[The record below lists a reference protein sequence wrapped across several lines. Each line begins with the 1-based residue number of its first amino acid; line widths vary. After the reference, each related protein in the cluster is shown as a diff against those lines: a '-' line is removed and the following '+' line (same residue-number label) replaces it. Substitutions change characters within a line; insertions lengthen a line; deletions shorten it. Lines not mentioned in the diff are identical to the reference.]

1 MGKGRYTIQSQRAV
15 LLVSLTGVFISL
27 PESLWWLSE
36 GRGFVAVAQEH
47 SSVGH
52 SGAGGHSGGKGGGH
66 SGSDGHSGSSHSS
79 GAGKGSQGGKGGLRD
94 IYIPGTHGS
103 GSKMLESEVFRS
115 PGGHNRVIAPSEES
129 GRSMTTGRK
138 ADTGSGGKPPWA
150 GGAIPEEVELG
161 RLNVARAPEHVL
173 EKARQE
179 VYASFDRDGNGEID
193 NPEDVRLVDSPLA
206 NLALYKEALVEGK
219 WTLDEAAM
227 FLGKASDKNLSLSGE
242 SLLALNRILQ
252 IDDSQKFADFS
263 YVRESQYTPEEI
275 QLIFQG
281 ETVVAAGATGFAQ
294 AADDVRAVVLYY
306 HDHPS

>member
-1 MGKGRYTIQSQRAV
+1 MRRQRAMF
-15 LLVSLTGVFISL
+15 LVCLTGIFIGL
-27 PESLWWLSE
+27 PESLGWLD
-36 GRGFVAVAQEH
+36 GAIDPVVVAQEH
-47 SSVGH
+47 GSGGH
-52 SGAGGHSGGKGGGH
+52 SGASGHSGGKGGGH
-66 SGSDGHSGSSHSS
+66 SGSDGHSESGHSS
-79 GAGKGSQGGKGGLRD
+79 GVGKGGQGGKGGLRD

-193 NPEDVRLVDSPLA
+193 NPEDVRLV
-206 NLALYKEALVEGK
+206 
-219 WTLDEAAM
+219 
-227 FLGKASDKNLSLSGE
+227 
-242 SLLALNRILQ
+242 
-252 IDDSQKFADFS
+252 
-263 YVRESQYTPEEI
+263 
-275 QLIFQG
+275 
-281 ETVVAAGATGFAQ
+281 
-294 AADDVRAVVLYY
+294 
-306 HDHPS
+306 